1 MKELLRLYGLF
12 FKIGIMTFGGGYA
25 MLPILEREL
34 VEKRKYVTMEEI
46 MDYFAVGQCT
56 PGIIAVNTATFI
68 GFKRRGILGGIFT
81 TLGVVSPSVLI
92 ISLLASVLQLLAG
105 NEIAS
110 HAFNGISVAVCTLII
125 QAILKL
131 IKTGIKDIFTLIIC
145 LAAFVASF
153 ILNISPIIIVIV
165 SAVLGVV
172 YKAIYDKR
180 SAKRE
185 AK

>member
-105 NEIAS
+105 NEIVS

>member
-1 MKELLRLYGLF
+1 MKELLKLYGLF

-34 VEKRKYVTMEEI
+34 TQKRKYVTMEEI

-92 ISLLASVLQLLAG
+92 ISLLASVLELLAG

-110 HAFNGISVAVCTLII
+110 HAFNGISVAVCALII

-153 ILNISPIIIVIV
+153 ILKISPIIIIIV

-172 YKAIYDKR
+172 YRAIYDKL
-180 SAKRE
+180 SAKKE